1 MSVLTFERTGK
12 LKPPHWYNERGGGEG
27 GGGGLQPLPEFCCV
41 TIFRKYLIDSLSCSL
56 QVKVN
61 IMGNGAAGGP

>member
-12 LKPPHWYNERGGGEG
+12 LKPPHWYKEGGGGG
-27 GGGGLQPLPEFCCV
+27 GGGGLQPLPGFCCV
-41 TIFRKYLIDSLSCSL
+41 TIFRKYLIDSLSCAL
-56 QVKVN
+56 QVNVN